1 MLESNLLVVA
11 IIVPMITAII
21 LVFLGKRPVIKRY
34 VALIGC
40 VLTLVA
46 AIVNFNHVAQ
56 HGPIKVE
63 LGSWS
68 APYGIVFTLDL
79 FSAMLIITSIV
90 ITMLIISFSIPT
102 SGIHR
107 ETYYYY
113 FSIMFMLTG
122 IIGAFTTGD
131 IFNLFVFFEVFL
143 MSYSC
148 SVVRKFN

>member
-68 APYGIVFTLDL
+68 APYGIVFTLD
-79 FSAMLIITSIV
+79 
-90 ITMLIISFSIPT
+90 
-102 SGIHR
+102 
-107 ETYYYY
+107 
-113 FSIMFMLTG
+113 
-122 IIGAFTTGD
+122 
-131 IFNLFVFFEVFL
+131 
-143 MSYSC
+143 
-148 SVVRKFN
+148 